1 MSRRKAVTL
10 FLVNLVCLF
19 VQCVHVSI
27 YAVPRN
33 TKQFVSS
40 VSCSCQFECTCL
52 SLVQLLLVTWLNTKQ
67 KENAMVKVLEVIGN
81 AQQQQPAAV
90 VPTAMK
96 QQQRVNGVM
105 QQIAAADAKPQPA
118 TEMDKILAMRQMAA
132 QKKQA
137 DFVYAHSVHDG
148 KRPTLKHSSNQSK

>member
-1 MSRRKAVTL
+1 
-10 FLVNLVCLF
+10 
-19 VQCVHVSI
+19 
-27 YAVPRN
+27 
-33 TKQFVSS
+33 
-40 VSCSCQFECTCL
+40 
-52 SLVQLLLVTWLNTKQ
+52 
-67 KENAMVKVLEVIGN
+67 MVKVFEVIGN

-137 DFVYAHSVHDG
+137 DLVYAQ
-148 KRPTLKHSSNQSK
+148 RARRQAAYAQAQLKSAK

>member
-1 MSRRKAVTL
+1 
-10 FLVNLVCLF
+10 
-19 VQCVHVSI
+19 
-27 YAVPRN
+27 
-33 TKQFVSS
+33 
-40 VSCSCQFECTCL
+40 
-52 SLVQLLLVTWLNTKQ
+52 
-67 KENAMVKVLEVIGN
+67 MVKVFEVIGN
-81 AQQQQPAAV
+81 AQQQQQPAAV

-137 DFVYAHSVHDG
+137 DFVYAQRAQRQAAYAQAQLKTNDG
-148 KRPTLKHSSNQSK
+148 RRSTPAENSPLT